1 MFPEL
6 FSIGPVTIHSYG
18 LMVAVGVITAVWLAD
33 ARAMKTGVAE
43 DGFMFML
50 GLFSL
55 IVGFAGSKILFWL
68 TILPDVIANPS
79 IMLDFANGFVVYGGL
94 IGGILTAVVYCKI
107 KKTDFFACFDIC
119 SSFPIRRSH
128 MFI

>member
-55 IVGFAGSKILFWL
+55 IGGFAGSKILFWL

-94 IGGILTAVVYCKI
+94 IGEIGRAHV
-107 KKTDFFACFDIC
+107 
-119 SSFPIRRSH
+119 
-128 MFI
+128 